1 MTTNEI
7 TNEITALLDE
17 WGIDYTAT
25 SSSIHHGGVT
35 LSIASNKGTPD
46 VEITDGGTLVAIT
59 SSAAKAA
66 ALLAFPFARRVWDAG
81 YCGDF
86 EIDVLDDFLDM
97 QLSYWGNSVTL
108 SGDVKASSEFT
119 VAEHPLFRKQVTM
132 SDLSAVLESVELA
145 YGNPD
150 EAWQALCGASDFD
163 GDRWE
168 DIIEFLDEDVHITR
182 GARFAKVESYRNECI
197 ALVEDW
203 DNESP
208 ARVIDIEA
216 VDDVVR
222 WAMGDIAAAV
232 LYAIS

>member
-1 MTTNEI
+1 MTANDLTTEI
-7 TNEITALLDE
+7 AALLDE

-35 LSIASNKGTPD
+35 LSIADNKDTPT
-46 VEITDGGTLVAIT
+46 VEITDGDTLSATT

-66 ALLAFPFARRVWDAG
+66 ALLAFPLARRAWDAG

-86 EIDVLDDFLDM
+86 EIDILDGFLDM
-97 QLSYWGNSVTL
+97 RLSYWGDSVTL
-108 SGDVKASSEFT
+108 SGDVEASSEFT
-119 VAEHPLFRKQVTM
+119 VAEHPLLREQITM

-150 EAWQALCGASDFD
+150 EAWQSLCGASDFD
-163 GDRWE
+163 GDHWE
-168 DIIEFLDEDVHITR
+168 NIIEFFNEDVHITH
-182 GARFAKVESYRNECI
+182 GARFTKVESYRNERI

-208 ARVIDIEA
+208 ARIIDIEA
-216 VDDVVR
+216 AEDVAR
-222 WAMGDIAAAV
+222 WAMSDIAAAV